1 MGTAPIAL
9 LVRHAH
15 THASDLQLA
24 GRTPSIHL
32 SERGTMELLR
42 VRDQLVTV
50 PLEAVYS
57 GPLARARE
65 TAEPLAVDHG
75 LSVDIEDDLNEVDF
89 GDWTGATFAALASD
103 PRWQAFNAHR
113 SAASVPNGERP
124 ANVQRRAVMLLT
136 RLAARHP
143 HGIIALVSHAE
154 VIRSAILWFAG
165 RSLDDFHQVSI
176 DTASVTAILMSP
188 TPRVLFVN
196 AVDGCDAIARF

>member
-1 MGTAPIAL
+1 MGTPAIAL

-15 THASDLQLA
+15 TDASDLQLA

-32 SERGTMELLR
+32 SDRGTTELLR

-57 GPLARARE
+57 SPLVRARE
-65 TAEPLAVDHG
+65 TAEPLATDHG
-75 LSVDIEDDLNEVDF
+75 LGVDIEDDLNEVDF
-89 GDWTGATFAALASD
+89 GDWTGETFAALASD
-103 PRWQAFNAHR
+103 PCWQAFNARR
-113 SAASVPNGERP
+113 SAAIVPNGERP
-124 ANVQRRAVMLLT
+124 ADVQRRTVMLLT

-143 HGIIALVSHAE
+143 HGIIAVVSHAE

-176 DTASVTAILMSP
+176 DTASVTAILMSS

-196 AVDGCDAIARF
+196 AIERSDVTAHF